1 MLAFFAS
8 NRLFRGDL
16 AGWKLIISSD
26 GLGYYSYLPALL
38 IDQDVTY
45 HKVTERETKIL
56 GYKRYEPGYLVKSG
70 DRVMNKYFA
79 GEALLLLPFFLLAT
93 FFSWIG
99 GIEITGYSFFFQLF
113 TGLGALF
120 YLFLGLWYLMKILQ
134 YFRIQPILSA
144 IIIATILL
152 GTNLFYYSLW
162 QPSMSH
168 VYSFFAINGV
178 LWYFCRSI
186 QSPSLKYLTL
196 AGLFL
201 GLTVLIRPTNGIVIL
216 LLPFLFKTG
225 EEARTLA
232 GFLQK
237 RKIAD
242 TNARFD
248 VVAVT
253 LIPEKNEVKLI
264 KNAFDFIAS

>member
-1 MLAFFAS
+1 MQHQKYPKIVLYCLACLMLAFFAS

-99 GIEITGYSFFFQLF
+99 GL
-113 TGLGALF
+113 
-120 YLFLGLWYLMKILQ
+120 KLQ
-134 YFRIQPILSA
+134 VTPSSLSICSLKPSSDLA
-144 IIIATILL
+144 IYPL
-152 GTNLFYYSLW
+152 Y
-162 QPSMSH
+162 H
-168 VYSFFAINGV
+168 
-178 LWYFCRSI
+178 
-186 QSPSLKYLTL
+186 PSLQH
-196 AGLFL
+196 
-201 GLTVLIRPTNGIVIL
+201 
-216 LLPFLFKTG
+216 
-225 EEARTLA
+225 E
-232 GFLQK
+232 
-237 RKIAD
+237 
-242 TNARFD
+242 
-248 VVAVT
+248 
-253 LIPEKNEVKLI
+253 
-264 KNAFDFIAS
+264 